1 MSAKCLTFDYVIIGA
16 GAAGCV
22 LANRLSAGGN
32 VSVCVLEA
40 GGSDKHPW
48 IDIPAGFVKT
58 LYGDR
63 FVWPFKTEPIPS
75 LDGRS
80 IALPQGKVVGGSSS
94 INGMVYNRG
103 QRTDFDV
110 WAQLGN
116 PGWGFEDLLPYFN
129 KSETRISNSDIG
141 SRGQKGEL
149 PITDLEWHNPLA
161 EAFLKA
167 AEGAGIPRAV
177 DYNSGFQFGAGYFQ
191 RYIYGR
197 RRVSAA
203 KAFLRPSL
211 RRSSVLLQ
219 SRSQVTRLELN
230 GSKVTGVRYLD
241 RSGREHLV
249 TANREIILSAGA
261 INTPKVLQISGVGS
275 PHHLKSI
282 GVEVKHALEGVGEN
296 LRDHY
301 SVRMTA
307 KAKNVLTIN
316 ELARWPRLP
325 LEILKW
331 GFGRPSILSISPTIA
346 FVHGKSHP
354 SLEDADLRILFTPGS
369 YENGK
374 VYVLDDFPGLTCGA
388 AQPRPDSVGYV
399 RARSSNYLDP
409 PAIQP
414 NYLQAETDQR
424 ITLAGLR
431 LARKILERPE
441 LANYYD
447 YETLPGLNVQSD
459 DELLDFAKRRGNTGY
474 HVVGTTKMG
483 RKEDITAVVDAELRV
498 HGLQGLRVID
508 ASIMPTLPSANTFAS
523 TIAIAEKGADIILNN
538 YRK

>member
-1 MSAKCLTFDYVIIGA
+1 MPTENRSFDYIIVGA

-22 LANRLSAGGN
+22 LANRLSASEN
-32 VSVCVLEA
+32 VSICILEA
-40 GGSDKHPW
+40 GGSDRHPW

-63 FVWPFKTEPIPS
+63 FVWPFQTQPVPS
-75 LDGRS
+75 LNGRS
-80 IALPQGKVVGGSSS
+80 IALPQGKVIGGSSS

-103 QRTDFDV
+103 QRADFDV

-116 PGWGFEDLLPYFN
+116 TGWGFDDLLPYFN
-129 KSETRISNSDIG
+129 KSENRISNSKIEH
-141 SRGQKGEL
+141 RGRNGEL
-149 PITDLEWHNPLA
+149 PITDLDWDNPLA
-161 EAFLKA
+161 DAFLKA
-167 AEGAGIPRAV
+167 AEGAGIPRV
-177 DYNSGFQFGAGYFQ
+177 TDYNSGFQFGAGYFQ
-191 RYIYGR
+191 RYILGG

-211 RRSSVLLQ
+211 KRSSVLMQ
-219 SRSQVTRLELN
+219 SKSQVIKLEIN
-230 GSKVTGVRYLD
+230 GKKVSGVCYLD
-241 RSGREHLV
+241 RSGKEQLV

-261 INTPKVLQISGVGS
+261 INTPKIMQISGIGA
-275 PHHLKSI
+275 PRHLNSI
-282 GVEVKHALEGVGEN
+282 GVEVKHALNGVGEN

-325 LEILKW
+325 LEVLKW
-331 GFGRPSILSISPTIA
+331 ATARPSILSICPTIA
-346 FVHGKSHP
+346 FVHGKSSP
-354 SLEDADLRILFTPGS
+354 SLEDADIRILFTPGS
-369 YENGK
+369 YKDGK

-399 RARSSNYLDP
+399 RASSSNHDDP

-414 NYLQAETDQR
+414 NYLYAETDKR

-441 LANYYD
+441 LSHYYD
-447 YETLPGLNVQSD
+447 FETLPGHDVQSD
-459 DELLDFAKRRGNTGY
+459 DELLDFAMRKGNTGY
-474 HVVGTTKMG
+474 HVVGTAKMG
-483 RKEDITAVVDAELRV
+483 RLEDTTAVVDNQLKV

-538 YRK
+538 YRG